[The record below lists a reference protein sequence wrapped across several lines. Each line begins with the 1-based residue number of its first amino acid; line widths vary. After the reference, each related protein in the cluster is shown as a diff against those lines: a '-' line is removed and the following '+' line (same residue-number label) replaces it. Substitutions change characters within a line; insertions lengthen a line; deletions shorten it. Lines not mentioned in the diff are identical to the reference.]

1 MGYGGRLFRH
11 NNHSPLVSL
20 GGYSVSPILLFLLSR
35 IPMLLLA
42 PLRGDFF
49 TSLEADFALR

>member
-1 MGYGGRLFRH
+1 MVAVYLGTTTIPPQ
-11 NNHSPLVSL
+11 SPSAATTF
-20 GGYSVSPILLFLLSR
+20 SPILLFLLSR